1 MKPAMTLTQAQQRYI
16 DRVNSSHPGH
26 ARRVSRSAWA
36 QLSKW
41 AQARGM
47 NAQAVCQDAKDMA
60 KLEANADC

>member
-1 MKPAMTLTQAQQRYI
+1 MTLNQAQQRYI
-16 DRVNSSHPGH
+16 DRVNICHPGH

>member
-1 MKPAMTLTQAQQRYI
+1 MTLTQAQQRYI

-47 NAQAVCQDAKDMA
+47 NAQAVCQDAKDIA

>member
-1 MKPAMTLTQAQQRYI
+1 MTLTQAQQRYI

-26 ARRVSRSAWA
+26 ARRVYRSAWA

-47 NAQAVCQDAKDMA
+47 NAQAVCQDAKDIA